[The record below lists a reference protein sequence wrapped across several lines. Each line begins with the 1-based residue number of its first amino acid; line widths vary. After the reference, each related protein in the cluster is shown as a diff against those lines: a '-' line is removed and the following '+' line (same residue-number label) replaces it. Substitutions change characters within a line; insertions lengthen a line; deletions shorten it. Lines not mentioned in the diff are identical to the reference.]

1 MKKIA
6 QSIGYIAGFI
16 LIIDVVGFLG
26 WALSGQRPVDNFYLG
41 YITTYVLKSF
51 DKDEVVTLSPRAS
64 YINSTQKIMAKVSPS
79 LEQMIKDAEKD
90 GICLVVVSGYRTYE
104 QQQRLYHEAKDKSL
118 VAIPGTSEHE
128 LGIAVDLGA
137 CPMSDGIRDDN
148 AERMELRKPFGE
160 LPEYAWLVK
169 NGSKYG
175 FNQSFTNEAWH
186 WRWEVNK

>member
-1 MKKIA
+1 MKIIKSIVWVIA
-6 QSIGYIAGFI
+6 VVLMIDISGFI
-16 LIIDVVGFLG
+16 G
-26 WALSGQRPVDNFYLG
+26 WAMSGQQPVDSFFIG
-41 YITTYVLKSF
+41 TITTHLLKSLN
-51 DKDEVVTLSPRAS
+51 KDEIVLVSPRAS
-64 YINSTQKIMAKVSPS
+64 FLNSTQKIMATVSPS

-90 GICLVVVSGYRTYE
+90 GVCLVVVSGYRTYE
-104 QQQRLYHEAKDKSL
+104 QQQKLYHEATDKSL

-148 AERMELRKPFGE
+148 AERMELKKPFAE

-175 FNQSFTNEAWH
+175 FSQSFTNESWH
-186 WRWEVNK
+186 YKFSQN